1 MSSHRGLNQYRPFR
15 PFDYPGHSWLPMSIE
30 KSCMQTPYVDHDKRN
45 DTALVYAKKIEY
57 FYHPH
62 APELDTWSWLANTSD
77 KIRPFDIISTAQNW
91 HNPGE
96 EDFDLPPG
104 LESLG
109 SKSRVAYNR
118 LLSQVRALIGIGNP
132 LISPSVYSALCQG
145 VPVVIP
151 YFQEYPE
158 PPGWYL
164 FNG

>member
-1 MSSHRGLNQYRPFR
+1 
-15 PFDYPGHSWLPMSIE
+15 MSIE

-77 KIRPFDIISTAQNW
+77 KIHPFDIISTAQNW

-96 EDFDLPPG
+96 EDFELPLG

-118 LLSQVRALIGIGNP
+118 LLSKVRALIGIGNP